1 MKKMN
6 SMDMEIMDN
15 IALCFCGIYL
25 LPNESTGDFKCLFHS
40 VGALDVVIV

>member
-1 MKKMN
+1 MKN
-6 SMDMEIMDN
+6 TNNMDMDNMNN
-15 IALCFCGIYL
+15 IALYFCGIYL